1 MYRYR
6 ILSCLILLTPMFSI
20 AEPSDPQ
27 PPQTDARSAYEGIAS
42 DEAKISYL
50 IGYQLGQNLT
60 QLDINDLNYETL
72 WQGLLEAGA
81 EVGSRYNEEQL
92 AQAYARYFEWK
103 QLQKKYLEVE
113 NLEKAQEFMSDNRA
127 IQTISVTGSGLQYQV
142 VTQGKGV
149 LVEGSD
155 WVRIRY
161 LTKLADGTFISDSS
175 ATPEGVWVPV
185 AELIPAWSEAL
196 QMMPLGSRWIL
207 FAGPELTFGSK
218 PPLKSIPVN
227 SALVFDLELIEVRSD
242 PVTAS
247 TE

>member
-1 MYRYR
+1 VINVLYLL
-6 ILSCLILLTPMFSI
+6 LS
-20 AEPSDPQ
+20 E
-27 PPQTDARSAYEGIAS
+27 
-42 DEAKISYL
+42 
-50 IGYQLGQNLT
+50 
-60 QLDINDLNYETL
+60 
-72 WQGLLEAGA
+72 
-81 EVGSRYNEEQL
+81 
-92 AQAYARYFEWK
+92 
-103 QLQKKYLEVE
+103 
-113 NLEKAQEFMSDNRA
+113 
-127 IQTISVTGSGLQYQV
+127 
-142 VTQGKGV
+142 
-149 LVEGSD
+149 
-155 WVRIRY
+155 RY

-175 ATPEGVWVPV
+175 ANPEGVWVPV